1 MEFPKLLIADGSDEF
16 RESVAQSL
24 RKSYQVRTCRSGAQA
39 LELLHS
45 FQPDILMTDLMLPE
59 LDGLTLLEMA
69 AQAGIHPKVLVTAYH
84 FSPYAMGVLHRLGVD
99 YCMRKPCS
107 LQAVMCRLNDFAV
120 DNGCCATPVEN
131 GPEEQV
137 AAMLVQLGIGPHLD
151 GFRYLCK
158 AIPLFGADTG
168 QAITKELYVAV
179 GELFNKDARQVE
191 RSIRSAIEGAWKRR
205 SDAQWS
211 RFFTPGPG
219 GCVPKLSN
227 GKFIAHLSHLL
238 ALQSREKGA

>member
-1 MEFPKLLIADGSDEF
+1 MEFPKLLIADGNDEF

-24 RKSYQVRTCRSGAQA
+24 RKSYQVRTCRSGSEA
-39 LELLHS
+39 LELLQS
-45 FQPDILMTDLMLPE
+45 FRPDILMTDLMLPD

-69 AQAGIHPKVLVTAYH
+69 AQAGIHPKVLVAAYH
-84 FSPYAMGVLHRLGVD
+84 FSPYAMDVLRRLDVD

-107 LQAVMCRLNDFAV
+107 LQAVMCRLNDFAASSGAAV
-120 DNGCCATPVEN
+120 SVEN

-158 AIPLFGADTG
+158 AIPLFGRDTG

-238 ALQSREKGA
+238 TAQSGQNSA